1 MTDTQSN
8 PWELYSNHPQFEAA
22 TRDMNESIMFAA
34 KLPSWDIA
42 RAYMRAAQKRWRDV
56 GADDSEPRNHIVEC
70 LNMIFAEAVN
80 PYSRR
85 GNGLSYGWRG
95 ADYVDGS

>member
-1 MTDTQSN
+1 
-8 PWELYSNHPQFEAA
+8 
-22 TRDMNESIMFAA
+22 
-34 KLPSWDIA
+34 
-42 RAYMRAAQKRWRDV
+42 MRAAQKRWRDV